1 MIRKFKKINET
12 NVKNSIEKY
21 ENYKFKIE
29 IQLGNQYLRDK
40 NVNDDIKNNYD
51 FLSVGL
57 GIFDHWIIDIF
68 HQKFKSK
75 IFTRKNAVGVNPE
88 KVALVQ
94 NDTIEKIRQL
104 LISENFDFMDKYYQK
119 SLTFSEIIDFMK
131 LINSTF

>member
-104 LISENFDFMDKYYQK
+104 LISEKFNDF
-119 SLTFSEIIDFMK
+119 
-131 LINSTF
+131 